1 MKIQVNQMLRQGDV
15 KILKIDA
22 LPEGKMKP
30 AEDEKG
36 VAVLAYGEVTGHKHQ
51 ISEGQVK
58 FYTREEDNNNMFA
71 PKFLEVISEKAI
83 LTHEEHFPITLEK
96 GVYEISIQR
105 EYFPEEIRNVM
116 D

>member
-1 MKIQVNQMLRQGDV
+1 MNIQINQMLRQGDV
-15 KILKIDA
+15 KILRIESLPSGEIRDA
-22 LPEGKMKP
+22 R
-30 AEDEKG
+30 DNG

-51 ISEGQVK
+51 ITEGEVN
-58 FYTREEDNNNMFA
+58 FYTVGDMNNMFA
-71 PKFLEVISEKAI
+71 PKFLEVKSETAI

-96 GVYEISIQR
+96 GIYEISIQR